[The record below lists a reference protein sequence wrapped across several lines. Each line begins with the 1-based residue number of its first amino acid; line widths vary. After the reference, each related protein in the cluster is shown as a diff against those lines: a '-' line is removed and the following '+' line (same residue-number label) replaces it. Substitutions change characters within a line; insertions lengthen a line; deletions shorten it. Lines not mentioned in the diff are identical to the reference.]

1 MVGTVHLHFVT
12 RLYIEYRTSFMPL
25 VYPIPLGD
33 LTSKFMVH
41 HEPFLPN
48 AQFLDDGP
56 STHFQDDLC
65 GLILGIPSGK
75 PTNKYET
82 SHFFMGKS
90 TISTG
95 PWLQVRKL

>member
-12 RLYIEYRTSFMPL
+12 RLYIEYPASFMPL

-33 LTSKFMVH
+33 LTTKFMVN

-75 PTNKYET
+75 LT
-82 SHFFMGKS
+82 
-90 TISTG
+90 
-95 PWLQVRKL
+95 